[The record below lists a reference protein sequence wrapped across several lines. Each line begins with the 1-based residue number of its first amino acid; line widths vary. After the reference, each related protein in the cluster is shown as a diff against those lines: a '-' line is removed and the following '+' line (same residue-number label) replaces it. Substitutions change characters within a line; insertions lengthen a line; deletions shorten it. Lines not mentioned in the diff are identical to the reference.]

1 MKLYCI
7 SGLGANQKAFKFL
20 KFPDGIEPIFIEW
33 LIPEKCETL
42 AHYTQRMAK
51 NIDTSE
57 KFALLGLSFGGIIVQ
72 EMNRFLSPE
81 KTILIST
88 VKNHSE
94 LPKWM
99 RWGGKLH
106 ADRLIPM
113 RFFTSDSFLSYTF
126 FRKLY
131 DRKLPEIKE
140 YFTHRDPYYLKWSI
154 HQIIRWEPEDLIVK
168 NLYHMHGDKD
178 IVFPI
183 KNIKNADIIHSG
195 THIMVMQQA
204 KKVNLLL
211 QKYFAPEKR

>member
-20 KFPDGIEPIFIEW
+20 KFPDGIEPVFIEW
-33 LIPEKCETL
+33 LIPERGETL

-57 KFALLGLSFGGIIVQ
+57 DFALLGLSFGGIIAQ
-72 EMNRFLSPE
+72 EMNRFLSPK

-94 LPKWM
+94 LPKLM
-99 RWGGKLH
+99 RWGGKLN

-113 RFFTSDSFLSYTF
+113 RFFTSDSFLSYSF

-131 DRKLPEIKE
+131 DRRLPEIKE
-140 YFTHRDPYYLKWSI
+140 FFTHRDPYYLKWSI
-154 HQIIRWEPEDLIVK
+154 HQIIHWDPKDLVVK
-168 NLYHMHGDKD
+168 NLHHMHGDRD
-178 IVFPI
+178 IVFPLR
-183 KNIKNADIIHSG
+183 NIKNADIIKGG
-195 THIMVMQQA
+195 THIMVMQLA
-204 KKVNLLL
+204 KKVSIQLKN
-211 QKYFAPEKR
+211 YFDHE